1 MREPNLFFSLLESVT
16 PRHAGCELCRLI
28 LCLFESPPQDFAC
41 FVYYYGVWRDGTH
54 SEWAAPT
61 QHKRAP
67 QDPLHSSP
75 APRREKKKTTRFYH
89 LQGGRH
95 DGSSGC
101 FFFIQKKQNDFFF
114 FRHLYQHL
122 YQKEQNDFFQSCSR
136 ARGPARP
143 NPT

>member
-1 MREPNLFFSLLESVT
+1 VREPNLFFSLLESVT

-61 QHKRAP
+61 QHRRAP

-75 APRREKKKTTRFYH
+75 APRREKKKQPGSITYKEDDMTAQVAAFFYT
-89 LQGGRH
+89 
-95 DGSSGC
+95 
-101 FFFIQKKQNDFFF
+101 
-114 FRHLYQHL
+114 
-122 YQKEQNDFFQSCSR
+122 EE
-136 ARGPARP
+136 AE
-143 NPT
+143 